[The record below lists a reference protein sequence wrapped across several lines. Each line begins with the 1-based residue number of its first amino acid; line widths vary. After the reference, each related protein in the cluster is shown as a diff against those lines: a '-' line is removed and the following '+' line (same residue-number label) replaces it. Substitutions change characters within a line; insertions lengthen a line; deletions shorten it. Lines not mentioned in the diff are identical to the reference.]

1 MQVNV
6 AAVKQLRV
14 MLVDDD
20 DTVRDAI
27 TEILSRKGWRVFSF
41 NKAEAAIEELR
52 RDRAAYDVVVTDIN
66 MPGMDGIEFM
76 HTVREDSPD
85 IPVVMITGY
94 PSIDVAVEAMKKGA
108 ADFLTKPFK
117 SEELE
122 IIIRKA
128 VGEAKVVAI
137 AGGEVKRPT
146 ARPLAHLPEIA
157 RQRIEE
163 KIKELSILHTISET
177 LDGVNERDAIFSKTM
192 NLAQIIVDTER
203 SFVMVVDHESHEAV
217 VRASLGY
224 DPSEMYGKRFSL
236 ADEPFKSVVASKSYT
251 QAVCDKEELSL
262 LVRGAADGNKS
273 FLLAPILVNKKVEAM
288 LGLVGGKNGGDPLQ
302 GEPPSSDD
310 MMLLLNLTAK
320 ASLKLENI
328 VLGEKIF
335 ANIIAA
341 IKALI
346 NALDARD
353 TYTKDHSNRVTRY
366 AIDIAK
372 AMNSK
377 QDILDSIRFAGPLHD
392 IGKIAVRDDILLKRG
407 SFTAEENQLM
417 MSHVVRG
424 EEILRPLNLLES
436 EKAVVLYHHERW
448 DGLGYPNG
456 FAGQEIP
463 SVARIFSVADTFDA
477 MTSTRPYRK
486 ALSRQT
492 AKEEIS
498 KCSGSQFDPV
508 VVEAFM
514 ECELMEE

>member
-20 DTVRDAI
+20 DAVRDAI

-137 AGGEVKRPT
+137 ADGEVKRPT
-146 ARPLAHLPEIA
+146 PRPLAHLPEIA

-203 SFVMVVDHESHEAV
+203 SVVMVVDHDSHEAV

-236 ADEPFKSVVASKSYT
+236 ADEPFKSGVASKGYT
-251 QAVCDKEELSL
+251 QAV
-262 LVRGAADGNKS
+262 
-273 FLLAPILVNKKVEAM
+273 
-288 LGLVGGKNGGDPLQ
+288 
-302 GEPPSSDD
+302 
-310 MMLLLNLTAK
+310 
-320 ASLKLENI
+320 
-328 VLGEKIF
+328 
-335 ANIIAA
+335 
-341 IKALI
+341 
-346 NALDARD
+346 
-353 TYTKDHSNRVTRY
+353 
-366 AIDIAK
+366 
-372 AMNSK
+372 
-377 QDILDSIRFAGPLHD
+377 
-392 IGKIAVRDDILLKRG
+392 
-407 SFTAEENQLM
+407 
-417 MSHVVRG
+417 
-424 EEILRPLNLLES
+424 
-436 EKAVVLYHHERW
+436 
-448 DGLGYPNG
+448 
-456 FAGQEIP
+456 
-463 SVARIFSVADTFDA
+463 
-477 MTSTRPYRK
+477 
-486 ALSRQT
+486 
-492 AKEEIS
+492 
-498 KCSGSQFDPV
+498 
-508 VVEAFM
+508 
-514 ECELMEE
+514 